1 MQQKNNTKQILQ
13 DQYNQ
18 TCNNNKNPQTFKN
31 LYAKIRKNIKTSFQ
45 NSKQKNSLNLVNS
58 KMLSENAN
66 KKKNNRNINLIFNK
80 KGEESRNLDSNNV
93 GKIFNNQDEEYN
105 DNDEI
110 FYFNKTQKNVNFLYS
125 KYSKKKINKRRQ
137 SKNNIKNSEKL
148 TNYKNNINYYS
159 NKEKDKKIINNK
171 LFLQNKS
178 IKNNKEIKG
187 ENKGNNNDYYDIKS
201 KINEKERKS
210 SIEKN
215 SKLLINNKLIPKE
228 DFIKNK
234 NVFDKVQSA
243 RLGNYDIN
251 KLDLNINHDI
261 INELKTDSSKKTVRI
276 NSQKFVKIN
285 EKEFETET
293 INQIKKIKKNKLIRQ
308 LTKQTSKN
316 HSMNINTKNNTFLL
330 NDNAFKNNIN
340 KEKKKFS
347 IANIYNYPNINNNN
361 NQNIPFDKDIIFDS
375 ADKKNNDNRGNI
387 YFNNYYNMDHTCIN
401 FNNMNNTINNNG
413 VLNNTNEKN
422 TPRSNNRNSSFSKP
436 YSQEKI
442 SSFFYSKPVARLKKR
457 IFNSSSD
464 KDFDNSNNNYEINN
478 YDFDNNYNDKDSL
491 EDIKDDKN
499 NANIIFKKLLI
510 SIKILNQIINTQN
523 NIIRENVKNVIKL
536 KKEIEEKNK
545 QIKDYKEICFKLMI
559 YLKNENEINFVKDW
573 NKKRI
578 SIQNQ
583 LLKENNILRI
593 LLSSSKINYTKIN
606 NNKTFYIANNNEG
619 DSSINIYHLKKESI
633 NNPYKKIDYNSIK
646 NIRENSLN
654 SLYNNNEINLINR
667 KREKSYENRKN
678 KKKKDININYTK
690 NNIES
695 FEENTK
701 KTNKKI
707 CYIVKDKNISFE
719 YEKNII

>member
-1 MQQKNNTKQILQ
+1 
-13 DQYNQ
+13 
-18 TCNNNKNPQTFKN
+18 
-31 LYAKIRKNIKTSFQ
+31 
-45 NSKQKNSLNLVNS
+45 
-58 KMLSENAN
+58 
-66 KKKNNRNINLIFNK
+66 
-80 KGEESRNLDSNNV
+80 
-93 GKIFNNQDEEYN
+93 
-105 DNDEI
+105 
-110 FYFNKTQKNVNFLYS
+110 
-125 KYSKKKINKRRQ
+125 
-137 SKNNIKNSEKL
+137 
-148 TNYKNNINYYS
+148 
-159 NKEKDKKIINNK
+159 
-171 LFLQNKS
+171 
-178 IKNNKEIKG
+178 
-187 ENKGNNNDYYDIKS
+187 
-201 KINEKERKS
+201 
-210 SIEKN
+210 
-215 SKLLINNKLIPKE
+215 
-228 DFIKNK
+228 
-234 NVFDKVQSA
+234 
-243 RLGNYDIN
+243 
-251 KLDLNINHDI
+251 
-261 INELKTDSSKKTVRI
+261 
-276 NSQKFVKIN
+276 
-285 EKEFETET
+285 
-293 INQIKKIKKNKLIRQ
+293 
-308 LTKQTSKN
+308 
-316 HSMNINTKNNTFLL
+316 MNINTKNNTFLL

-361 NQNIPFDKDIIFDS
+361 QNIPFDKDIIFDS
-375 ADKKNNDNRGNI
+375 ADKKNNDNRGNT

-701 KTNKKI
+701 KVNKKI